1 MRGSSKHYKTRGISR
16 L

>member
-1 MRGSSKHYKTRGISR
+1 MRGSSKHYKTRVISR